1 MFDNPQV
8 RMILDKRTGPLT
20 IADAQAA
27 IAIMGR
33 FDGVILFE
41 RLRESVFAV
50 MAALGLDPGSSLPR
64 LMTNPSKERSVM
76 TLSRTEMQ
84 AMMALTRYDALLYD
98 VISMSW
104 CAKLGTMSIA
114 MPKAQPT
121 AAPEVLL
128 SDVLRTSNAQK
139 IEGGVVGETIQ
150 MRGQSVPASSPW

>member
-1 MFDNPQV
+1 MAGRARDLDGFETMFDNPQV

-33 FDGVILFE
+33 FDGHPV
-41 RLRESVFAV
+41 RTAAGSVFAV

-84 AMMALTRYDALLYD
+84 A
-98 VISMSW
+98 
-104 CAKLGTMSIA
+104 
-114 MPKAQPT
+114 
-121 AAPEVLL
+121 
-128 SDVLRTSNAQK
+128 
-139 IEGGVVGETIQ
+139 
-150 MRGQSVPASSPW
+150 